1 MPNKNKIKAI
11 QFEKKPTEMEKAI
24 QELKSSMPFMIES
37 TMVSAKVLKA
47 KYDNLI
53 AEGFNEQQAMDI
65 VKARPLYE

>member
-11 QFEKKPTEMEKAI
+11 QFEKKPTEMEMAI

-53 AEGFNEQQAMDI
+53 TEGFNEQQAMDI